1 MLFPGVV
8 ATVMLIVLMVMTL
21 VANDFDGSPD

>member
-1 MLFPGVV
+1 MLFLGVV

-21 VANDFDGSPD
+21 VANDFDGSLD